1 MENKI
6 RVQKILADCGI
17 ASRRKAEEMIAA
29 GEVKVNGKIVQ
40 IGDKADPRRDKI
52 TVRGR
57 RVEPVREAVRKAEV
71 YVFEEKGKVE
81 GFIGLD
87 GEYVSGIFV
96 AEETRSRG
104 VGRDLLNHVKALR
117 PALSLN
123 VYEKNERG
131 VRFYQREGFV
141 IQKQDT
147 DPETGE
153 SEFVMRWEAGRT
165 RRSQDR

>member
-1 MENKI
+1 MIRNMRELDLEQVMKI
-6 RVQKILADCGI
+6 WLEGNSQAHRFIDRAYW
-17 ASRRKAEEMIAA
+17 EM
-29 GEVKVNGKIVQ
+29 KF
-40 IGDKADPRRDKI
+40 
-52 TVRGR
+52 
-57 RVEPVREAVRKAEV
+57 EPVREAVRKAEV

-87 GEYVSGIFV
+87 GEYVSGI
-96 AEETRSRG
+96 
-104 VGRDLLNHVKALR
+104 LNHVKALR

-131 VRFYQREGFV
+131 VRFYKREGFA
-141 IQKQDT
+141 IQEQDT

>member
-1 MENKI
+1 MIRNMRELDLEQVMKI
-6 RVQKILADCGI
+6 WLGGNSQAHRFIDRAYW
-17 ASRRKAEEMIAA
+17 EM
-29 GEVKVNGKIVQ
+29 KF
-40 IGDKADPRRDKI
+40 
-52 TVRGR
+52 
-57 RVEPVREAVRKAEV
+57 EPVREAVRKAEV

-96 AEETRSRG
+96 AEEARSRG

-141 IQKQDT
+141 IQEQDT

>member
-1 MENKI
+1 MIRNMRELDLEQVMKI
-6 RVQKILADCGI
+6 WLEGNSQAHWFIDRAYW
-17 ASRRKAEEMIAA
+17 EM
-29 GEVKVNGKIVQ
+29 KF
-40 IGDKADPRRDKI
+40 
-52 TVRGR
+52 
-57 RVEPVREAVRKAEV
+57 EPVREAVRKAEV

-96 AEETRSRG
+96 AEEERSRG

-131 VRFYQREGFV
+131 VRFYQREGFI
-141 IQKQDT
+141 IQEQDA